1 MKQKNKNENAGNGR
15 QPEISDEQI
24 VALASVNPQIDL
36 GDEQRIK
43 VMSPGMLVAKRFLRN
58 KLAIIGTVIITF
70 MFLFSFLGGLLTPYD
85 ETVVF
90 KHMGLLS
97 KEYVNATQS
106 NEFKFHTAAGMT
118 YDSSA
123 HARFILEKN
132 KGNES
137 FEAKGITYGIIKVN
151 DNLYRITQA
160 VKIASVL
167 NLRGVVT
174 VTPEKDAEISAA
186 LEAAASAAILDARYA
201 FEFEGA
207 KYALLKA
214 NKEYTLARFTD
225 AAIESMMIIEPVSS
239 DIVIDFETRYQAEL
253 AMGDEE
259 MTSIIADGKEYTIE
273 RKDHF
278 SVLSLVGAK
287 GSTPYA
293 VISDFS
299 INPAADGVIISMEF
313 REALHQAIADESPSF
328 KVEGDTLGTE
338 YTVKKLNNVYTV
350 KTQTRTEL
358 ITMNESPSGSHWL
371 GTDTHGMD
379 VMTRLMYGGRIS
391 LVIGFIVVALETILG
406 VILGGLSGYFGKWV
420 DMLIMRVV
428 DVFNCIPFLP
438 LLIILGSVMDK
449 MDVDP
454 QKRIYYL
461 MLLLGLISWPGI
473 ARVVRG
479 QILSLREQEFMIAAE
494 ATGITVSKKIFKH
507 LVPNVIPQ
515 LIVFATLGLGG
526 IILTESA
533 LSFLG
538 LGVKFPFASWGNI
551 ISGVT
556 TAYEMTHFWFAWI
569 PAGIL
574 ILLTVLGFNFVGDGL
589 RDAYDPKMKR

>member
-1 MKQKNKNENAGNGR
+1 MKQKKQSDNAGSGKL
-15 QPEISDEQI
+15 PEITDEQI
-24 VALASVNPQIDL
+24 IELASVNPQIDL

-58 KLAIIGTVIITF
+58 RLAIIGTIIITF

-90 KHMGLLS
+90 KHNGLLS
-97 KEYVNATQS
+97 KEYVNATKS
-106 NEFKFHTAAGMT
+106 NEFKFYTAEGMS

-132 KGNES
+132 KGNEV

-151 DNLYRITQA
+151 DNLYKITQA
-160 VKIASVL
+160 VKIAAVL
-167 NLRGVVT
+167 NLRGVVI
-174 VTPEKDAEISAA
+174 VTPEKDVEISAG
-186 LEAAASAAILDARYA
+186 LEAAASAAILDKQYR

-207 KYALLKA
+207 QYALLKA

-239 DIVIDFETRYQAEL
+239 DIVIGFETRYEAEL
-253 AMGDEE
+253 AMGTDG
-259 MTSIIADGKEYTIE
+259 MTSIITDGKEYSIE
-273 RKDHF
+273 KKDNF
-278 SVLSLVGAK
+278 SVLSLVTAE

-293 VISDFS
+293 VISDYS
-299 INPAADGVIISMEF
+299 INPAAEGVIISMAF
-313 REALHQAIADESPSF
+313 REALHKAIVAGSASF
-328 KVEGDTLGTE
+328 KVTGDVQETE
-338 YTVKKLNNVYTV
+338 YTVKRINNVYTV

-358 ITMNESPSGSHWL
+358 ISINEDPSGIHWL
-371 GTDTHGMD
+371 GTDAHGMD
-379 VMTRLMYGGRIS
+379 VLTRLMYGGRIS

-406 VILGGLSGYFGKWV
+406 IILGGLSGYFGKWV

-494 ATGITVSKKIFKH
+494 ATGISVSKKIFKH

-556 TAYEMTHFWFAWI
+556 TSYEMTHFWFTWI